1 MVEVD
6 KKGMPIQVE
15 VEQSSGYQPLIGR
28 IKRSE
33 ALEIST

>member
-15 VEQSSGYQPLIGR
+15 VEQSSGYQPLDR
-28 IKRSE
+28 E
-33 ALEIST
+33 D